1 MSKQHTMAERLQQL
15 EEARTK
21 VEAGGGAEKLEKQR
35 ARGKMTAR
43 DRIEEL
49 IDEGSFQ
56 ETGAFRRNRT
66 TTFGMDK
73 AYMAADGVVTGSATV
88 LGRPVH
94 PGLHRDGWFGR

>member
-21 VEAGGGAEKLEKQR
+21 VEAGGGAEKLDKQR

-73 AYMAADGVVTGSATV
+73 AYMAAGLRDRAGSP
-88 LGRPVH
+88 RPPGQ